1 MNMSIGGPAGRT
13 GTRHDSVTTLTP
25 RSNFR
30 PCPAT
35 GVARARERSTL
46 CRRRPCANLH
56 LPAPICTQVIRACL
70 CCHSGSATRPPN
82 PRRARSAL
90 AVARL
95 LCARCL
101 SVWPVLARGP
111 FTSPNCN
118 CAACAVIN
126 TIGRLSPA
134 TSFGPRLHRVWRRR
148 AGAIDRLAGAA
159 SINPR
164 SAGRRERTV
173 RRSEGVNGRHWLP
186 PPLSRSSSREWCG
199 RPDALT
205 IGKSAAVPA
214 AAVTKRRLGRAVP
227 LKAARQPSEQRGRA
241 RRAWTAAMLQWRE

>member
-56 LPAPICTQVIRACL
+56 LPAPICTQVIRVCL

-111 FTSPNCN
+111 FTSPNGNRMAIVRHVQSSIRSADCH
-118 CAACAVIN
+118 
-126 TIGRLSPA
+126 P
-134 TSFGPRLHRVWRRR
+134 RRR
-148 AGAIDRLAGAA
+148 SGRGCTG
-159 SINPR
+159 SGG
-164 SAGRRERTV
+164 AGRWQ
-173 RRSEGVNGRHWLP
+173 SIDW
-186 PPLSRSSSREWCG
+186 
-199 RPDALT
+199 
-205 IGKSAAVPA
+205 
-214 AAVTKRRLGRAVP
+214 
-227 LKAARQPSEQRGRA
+227 RA
-241 RRAWTAAMLQWRE
+241 RRLYTPEARGDGSGRYGEARALTAATGSHRRSPAPPPGSGAGGLMR